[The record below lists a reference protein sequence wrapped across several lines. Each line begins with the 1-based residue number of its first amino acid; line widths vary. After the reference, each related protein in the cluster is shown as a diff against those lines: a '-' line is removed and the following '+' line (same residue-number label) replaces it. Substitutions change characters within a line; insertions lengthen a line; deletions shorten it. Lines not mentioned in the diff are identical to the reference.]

1 MANFADSVQVILK
14 HEGGYA
20 FNPADPG
27 GETKYGISKAQFPD
41 LNIPAL
47 TINEAM
53 DIYER
58 KYWDKFRL
66 GEVKSQKIAT
76 AVFDAVVQHG
86 QGIRIVQQALVASG
100 IPVKIDNLI
109 GPETLGAL
117 NKVNEN
123 IFLKNYVS
131 ARKSYMSGLIADKP
145 ALAQFRKAWY
155 KRADFFFP
163 TNIVTR
169 IVPVLIAGGFLA
181 WFLFRK
187 KY

>member
-47 TINEAM
+47 TINDAM

-58 KYWDKFRL
+58 TYWDKFRL
-66 GEVKSQKIAT
+66 GEVKNQKIAT

-86 QGIRIVQQALVASG
+86 QGIRIVQQALTASG
-100 IPVKIDNLI
+100 SPVKIDNII

-117 NKVNEN
+117 NKVHE
-123 IFLKNYVS
+123 ITFLKNYVT
-131 ARKSYMSGLIADKP
+131 ARKSYMDSLIVAKP
-145 ALAQFRKAWY
+145 ALAQFRKTWY
-155 KRADFFFP
+155 KRVDFFFP
-163 TNIVTR
+163 TNIVSR
-169 IVPVLIAGGFLA
+169 ILPALIAGGFLM
-181 WFLFRK
+181 WFLFHK
-187 KY
+187 K